1 LKRFKI
7 LKKEAKRNPKSLRY
21 TIWLYFMAFICGI
34 IALLWIFQIG
44 LLPLNYQIMKTR
56 DIQRVAVTI
65 ISKVS
70 EPDYLMILYRTA
82 FDNNMSLLI
91 TDEYGNSLYSVDVLA
106 SNSDIIDADDPF
118 VYKYR
123 KAVIESSNGVIYKKI
138 NNTKI
143 RTQTLLFG
151 MYIGTKDD
159 PKGFIFL
166 NTPLEP
172 IDSTISVLQEQLI
185 YITIAL
191 LSLGL
196 IISFFM
202 AKKIS
207 HPIVNITKSAENLAH
222 GNYNVSFD
230 GEGYDESEKLA
241 STLNYAS
248 TEISK
253 VDNLRRDL
261 IANISHDLRTPLT
274 MVKAYA
280 EMIRDLSGGIPE
292 KREEHIN
299 IIIEESNRL
308 SALVND
314 ILDLSKIESG
324 NQKLNISS
332 FKIKEKLME
341 VLERYKLLS
350 EKDGYE
356 FIYEEDD
363 EAIVSGDVIK
373 IEQVLYNFIN
383 NAVNYTGEDKKVII
397 RQINKVK
404 SVRIEI
410 SDTGKGIEPEMLP
423 LIFDRYYR
431 GEKSQREVIGTGL
444 GLSIIK
450 VILKNHNYPFGVQS
464 ELDKGSTF
472 WFEIKREKEKSIKIR
487 Q

>member
-1 LKRFKI
+1 
-7 LKKEAKRNPKSLRY
+7 
-21 TIWLYFMAFICGI
+21 MAFICGI

-82 FDNNMSLLI
+82 FDNNMSILI

-207 HPIVNITKSAENLAH
+207 RPIVNITKSAENLAH

-397 RQINKVK
+397 SQINKVK

-431 GEKSQREVIGTGL
+431 GEKSQREIIGTGL

-472 WFEIKREKEKSIKIR
+472 WFEIKREKPQKNQTIR
-487 Q
+487 ENNR

>member
-1 LKRFKI
+1 
-7 LKKEAKRNPKSLRY
+7 
-21 TIWLYFMAFICGI
+21 M
-34 IALLWIFQIG
+34 WIFQIG

-70 EPDYLMILYRTA
+70 EPDYLLILYRTA
-82 FDNNMSLLI
+82 FDNNMSILI

-106 SNSDIIDADDPF
+106 SNSDIIDADDPY

-123 KAVIESSNGVIYKKI
+123 KAVIQSKNGVIYKKI

-196 IISFFM
+196 FISFFM

-332 FKIKEKLME
+332 FKIKEKLIE

-350 EKDGYE
+350 EKDGFE
-356 FIYEEDD
+356 FIYEEDE
-363 EAIVSGDVIK
+363 EALVSGDVIK

-410 SDTGKGIEPEMLP
+410 SDTGKGIEREMLP

-431 GEKSQREVIGTGL
+431 GEKSQREIIGTGL

-464 ELDKGSTF
+464 ELGKGSTF
-472 WFEIKREKEKSIKIR
+472 WFEIKREKPVKNQTIKENNR
-487 Q
+487 

>member
-1 LKRFKI
+1 
-7 LKKEAKRNPKSLRY
+7 
-21 TIWLYFMAFICGI
+21 
-34 IALLWIFQIG
+34 
-44 LLPLNYQIMKTR
+44 
-56 DIQRVAVTI
+56 
-65 ISKVS
+65 
-70 EPDYLMILYRTA
+70 
-82 FDNNMSLLI
+82 
-91 TDEYGNSLYSVDVLA
+91 
-106 SNSDIIDADDPF
+106 
-118 VYKYR
+118 
-123 KAVIESSNGVIYKKI
+123 
-138 NNTKI
+138 
-143 RTQTLLFG
+143 